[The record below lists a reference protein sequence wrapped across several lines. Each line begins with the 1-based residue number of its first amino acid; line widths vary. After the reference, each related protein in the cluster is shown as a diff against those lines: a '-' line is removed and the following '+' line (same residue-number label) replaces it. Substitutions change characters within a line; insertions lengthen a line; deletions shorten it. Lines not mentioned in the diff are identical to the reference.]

1 MGLLAGQLPGLFQL
15 PAPAGDACGQLLLL
29 LEQFPMAPG
38 AQLLLVLAVQPL
50 PPPPGFLEPLFQ
62 PGLEGLQGS
71 EALFGSGQLLA
82 TSDPLLCPLP
92 HPCHTPLDLS
102 PALPAA
108 RQLPPFPLLLPL
120 EGPPGLQPFA
130 RLPSVLQQALPGPL
144 GLMPRLALP
153 EPLHHAHPLAAR
165 PPLPL
170 PASQSAGQ
178 LLPLLLDFPQSTG
191 GPAGGR
197 QQLAAPP
204 GDLLQ
209 QSVAA
214 AAGHLAQAAAQHRLE
229 PVPGV
234 HHWLA
239 NVVTVALLG
248 PQQAGNTL
256 VFGAA
261 GAPARQRIAQQPGQL
276 FLRLVAGVALAVHPQ
291 ITAGLAQKALGQ
303 LPASPRGLEVNGDLR
318 GRSAVCPGQQVA
330 NGGGAVAL
338 EKGGAQCPHQGALA
352 ALVGAGK
359 ELDALAEI
367 IQDHRLVE
375 AAQLGHLN
383 AANSHDAASCPASSS
398 ARISRASRATSPP
411 SSPAWACC
419 SSLSTWRT

>member
-1 MGLLAGQLPGLFQL
+1 MLFRS
-15 PAPAGDACGQLLLL
+15 
-29 LEQFPMAPG
+29 
-38 AQLLLVLAVQPL
+38 QPV

-82 TSDPLLCPLP
+82 TSDPLLGPLP
-92 HPCHTPLDLS
+92 EPCHTALDVS
-102 PALPAA
+102 QSLPAA
-108 RQLPPFPLLLPL
+108 LQLAPFPLLLPL
-120 EGPPGLQPFA
+120 EGRHGLQPFA
-130 RLPSVLQQALPGPL
+130 RLPSLLQKALPGPL
-144 GLMPRLALP
+144 GLKAAMALP
-153 EPLHHAHPLAAR
+153 EPVQPVHLLAV
-165 PPLPL
+165 LPHL
-170 PASQSAGQ
+170 LLQGSQSAGQ

-256 VFGAA
+256 VFGPPGARA
-261 GAPARQRIAQQPGQL
+261 GRRMANRPG
-276 FLRLVAGVALAVHPQ
+276 R
-291 ITAGLAQKALGQ
+291 
-303 LPASPRGLEVNGDLR
+303 R
-318 GRSAVCPGQQVA
+318 
-330 NGGGAVAL
+330 
-338 EKGGAQCPHQGALA
+338 
-352 ALVGAGK
+352 
-359 ELDALAEI
+359 
-367 IQDHRLVE
+367 
-375 AAQLGHLN
+375 
-383 AANSHDAASCPASSS
+383 
-398 ARISRASRATSPP
+398 
-411 SSPAWACC
+411 
-419 SSLSTWRT
+419 